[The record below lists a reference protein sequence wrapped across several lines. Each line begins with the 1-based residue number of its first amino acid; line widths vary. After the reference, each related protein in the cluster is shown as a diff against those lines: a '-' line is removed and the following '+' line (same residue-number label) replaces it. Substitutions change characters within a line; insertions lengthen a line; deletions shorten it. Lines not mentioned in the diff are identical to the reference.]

1 VNSVVIID
9 SGGANVASIAL
20 ALERLGVSAELSD
33 SPERVR
39 RASHVILPGVGAA
52 PDAMRRLRASGLDA
66 LIPSLTQP
74 VLGIC
79 LGLQLL
85 GTSSAE
91 GDTECLGVFA
101 GRAMRLAVAPGRPVP
116 HMGWNRLAPG
126 RASPLLDGIEAYF
139 VHSYALPSGPDTIA
153 TCDYGAPFA
162 AIVSRGNFH
171 GAQFHPE
178 RSATTGARL
187 LANFIRLAS

>member
-1 VNSVVIID
+1 MPRRIRGSRD
-9 SGGANVASIAL
+9 AA
-20 ALERLGVSAELSD
+20 R
-33 SPERVR
+33 R
-39 RASHVILPGVGAA
+39 RARPAGSAHGLEPA
-52 PDAMRRLRASGLDA
+52 RA
-66 LIPSLTQP
+66 
-74 VLGIC
+74 
-79 LGLQLL
+79 
-85 GTSSAE
+85 
-91 GDTECLGVFA
+91 
-101 GRAMRLAVAPGRPVP
+101 R
-116 HMGWNRLAPG
+116 
-126 RASPLLDGIEAYF
+126 AYF